1 MIDFTQLLH
10 PIAILDIAIVAILIY
25 KIISMV
31 RGTRAEQLLKGI
43 ALLLVLN
50 VLCRL
55 LRLTTVTWILDQVQ
69 TLLLIAIPVVFQP
82 ELRKFLEQLGNSTLI
97 PGNRKNREEEAVE
110 HIVNQLVPFL
120 TEAGRTRTG
129 ALIALQQEVG
139 LNEYVDTGIKI
150 DGILSQQLLGNIF
163 IVNTPL
169 HDGAVIIKDDTIL
182 AASCYLPLS
191 EKKTISKSLGT
202 RHRAGI
208 GLSEVSDAV
217 VCIVSEET
225 GAVSIAEH
233 GELHY
238 NLSEHQLRQMLLA
251 KLQLNMA
258 DTFSFSTIF
267 QKWRGVDDSKEHQP
281 EEQ

>member
-10 PIAILDIAIVAILIY
+10 PIAVLDIAIVAILIY

-43 ALLLVLN
+43 AFLLVLN

-69 TLLLIAIPVVFQP
+69 TLLLIAVPVVFQP
-82 ELRKFLEQLGNSTLI
+82 ELRKFLEQLGNSNFI
-97 PGNRKNREEEAVE
+97 PGNRKNREEAAVE

-120 TEAGRTRTG
+120 TEAGRTHTG

-150 DGILSQQLLGNIF
+150 NGNLSQQLLGNIF

-169 HDGAVIIKDDTIL
+169 HDGAVIIKEDTIL

-191 EKKTISKSLGT
+191 EKKDISKSLGT

-208 GLSEVSDAV
+208 GLSEVSDAI

-233 GELHY
+233 GNLHY
-238 NLSEHQLRQMLLA
+238 NMTETQLREFLTT
-251 KLQLNMA
+251 KLQWGA
-258 DTFSFSTIF
+258 TDSFFAGTIF
-267 QKWRGVDDSKEHQP
+267 QKWRGVDDSKNKQS
-281 EEQ
+281 EE

>member
-1 MIDFTQLLH
+1 MVDITQLLH

-43 ALLLVLN
+43 ALLLILN

-110 HIVNQLVPFL
+110 HIVNELVPFL
-120 TEAGRTRTG
+120 MESGRTHTG
-129 ALIALQQEVG
+129 ALVALQQEVG

-150 DGILSQQLLGNIF
+150 DGVLSQQLLSNIF
-163 IVNTPL
+163 IINTPL
-169 HDGAVIIKDDTIL
+169 HDGAVIVKDDTIL

-208 GLSEVSDAV
+208 GLSEVSDAI

-238 NLSEHQLRQMLLA
+238 NLTETQLRHMLMTRL
-251 KLQLNMA
+251 KLEA
-258 DTFSFSTIF
+258 VDPFAFSTIF
-267 QKWRGVDDSKEHQP
+267 QKWRGANDSKNSRS
-281 EEQ
+281 EE

>member
-1 MIDFTQLLH
+1 MIDITQLFH
-10 PIAILDIAIVAILIY
+10 PIAILDIALVAILIY
-25 KIISMV
+25 KLISMV

-43 ALLLVLN
+43 ALLLALSI
-50 VLCRL
+50 LCRL
-55 LRLTTVTWILDQVQ
+55 LHLTTITWILDQVQ
-69 TLLLIAIPVVFQP
+69 KLLLIAIPVVFQP

-97 PGNRKNREEEAVE
+97 PGNRKSREEELVE
-110 HIVNQLVPFL
+110 HVVNQLVPFL
-120 TEAGRTRTG
+120 MNASNSHTG

-169 HDGAVIIKDDTIL
+169 HDGAVIIRDDTIL

-191 EKKTISKSLGT
+191 EKKTISKALGT

-208 GLSEVSDAV
+208 GLSEVSDAI

-233 GELHY
+233 GELYY
-238 NLSEHQLRQMLLA
+238 NLTEHQLRHMLLTR
-251 KLQLNMA
+251 LQLNVS
-258 DTFSFSTIF
+258 DPFSLDIIF
-267 QKWRGVDDSKEHQP
+267 QKWRSADDGQSSKSKK
-281 EEQ
+281 

>member
-55 LRLTTVTWILDQVQ
+55 FRLTTVTWILDQVQ

-120 TEAGRTRTG
+120 MGAGRSHTG
-129 ALIALQQEVG
+129 ALLALQQEVG

-150 DGILSQQLLGNIF
+150 DGVLSQQLLGNIF

-208 GLSEVSDAV
+208 GLSEVSDAI

-225 GAVSIAEH
+225 GAVSVAEH

-238 NLSEHQLRQMLLA
+238 NLTEAQLRHILMTRL
-251 KLQLNMA
+251 KMEPV
-258 DTFSFSTIF
+258 DPFSFGTMI
-267 QKWRGVDDSKEHQP
+267 QKWRGANDSKNS
-281 EEQ
+281 